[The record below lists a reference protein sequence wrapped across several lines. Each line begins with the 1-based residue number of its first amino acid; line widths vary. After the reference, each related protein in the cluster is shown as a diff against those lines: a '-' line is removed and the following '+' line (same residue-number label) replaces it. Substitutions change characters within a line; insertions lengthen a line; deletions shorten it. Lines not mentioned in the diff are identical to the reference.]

1 MDRTLVVASLM
12 IALLITAKSWMTER
26 EYCVPCSMFVF
37 LLILKPT
44 SHLVSICS
52 FSCLCKTTVTED
64 VVFHSVEGLSPS
76 NILSNLT
83 IGSRPP
89 AEGSTTFAGDGFQYH
104 LMGSALDE
112 NTIFEVNTKG
122 KTIFLKNV
130 RSTVHIQG
138 WEYMAPTIYEAES
151 ARIHN
156 AVSIYIR
163 VFQASCTIT
172 QMNYP
177 CFTDLD
183 L

>member
-1 MDRTLVVASLM
+1 MLRSIQKDTLPLYTILILLIAIQFRTMLKKTTLWITFVSFGRMDRTLVVASLM

-44 SHLVSICS
+44 SYLVSICS
-52 FSCLCKTTVTED
+52 LSCLCKTTVTED

-104 LMGSALDE
+104 FDSW
-112 NTIFEVNTKG
+112 
-122 KTIFLKNV
+122 
-130 RSTVHIQG
+130 TVTTL
-138 WEYMAPTIYEAES
+138 YD
-151 ARIHN
+151 
-156 AVSIYIR
+156 
-163 VFQASCTIT
+163 ASHW
-172 QMNYP
+172 
-177 CFTDLD
+177 
-183 L
+183 